1 MTAPLT
7 LIPVCW
13 RALPEFH
20 NGKNNSGK
28 NLSMKILSY
37 TLEYIDTEIEV
48 NRAQSQMTNGTFPC
62 RLPRRSTGDQIS
74 QRTLG
79 KARKKITD
87 TRRHLIEWLALDFPL
102 CNAKAKAHNF
112 YSQWRSIGKIWIRVR
127 AMLIGEIWIS
137 VSALLISDIWIG
149 VSEIWIR
156 VSEIWISVRA
166 MNL

>member
-13 RALPEFH
+13 RALLEFH
-20 NGKNNSGK
+20 NGKNNSGN

-112 YSQWRSIGKIWIRVR
+112 CSQWRSIGKKN
-127 AMLIGEIWIS
+127 MF
-137 VSALLISDIWIG
+137 VSLTILAHFPLWCWYFVCICIITFWQFYK
-149 VSEIWIR
+149 WK
-156 VSEIWISVRA
+156 
-166 MNL
+166 